1 VNNNGAGRD
10 KPDVQALRA
19 EIQQTRHDLGETV
32 QALAAKADVKARA
45 KEQVA
50 QAKLKVRASVGQATD
65 KVRDSAVHAAHSA
78 EGYAHEASVRAK
90 RNPVPL
96 AAVLAVG
103 AAVVVAVILLRRS
116 RR

>member
-1 VNNNGAGRD
+1 
-10 KPDVQALRA
+10 LRA

-50 QAKLKVRASVGQATD
+50 QAKEKVRASVGQATE

-78 EGYAHEASVRAK
+78 EGYAHEATVRAK
-90 RNPVPL
+90 GNPVPL
-96 AAVLAVG
+96 VAVLAVG
-103 AAVVVAVILLRRS
+103 AAVVVAVILLRG
-116 RR
+116 RRR